1 MAKHRFLVCV
11 DSDGCMFDTM
21 EIKHKEC
28 FCPAF
33 IEHFGLQAVSKY
45 AREAWE
51 FVNLYSQGRG
61 IQRFRA
67 LVRALDLLR
76 ARREVIERG
85 FTPMEL
91 PNLKAYLASGA
102 TLSNEGLKE
111 YLAAHPE
118 AEDVRTVAAWSE
130 DVNARI
136 ARVVHGVPPF
146 PHAREGL
153 KLLGEQ
159 ADVFVVS
166 ATPKEALER
175 EWAEHGLTGL
185 VTEICGQEIGSKK
198 QIIASLKGGYD
209 AGNVLMIGD
218 APGDRDA
225 GHAEGALFYP
235 IRPCEEAESWAE
247 LPEAAEAFF
256 AGRYAAGMEAEEIA
270 RFETLL
276 PETPPWETK
285 A

>member
-45 AREAWE
+45 ARVAWE

-67 LVRALDLLR
+67 LVRAMDLLR

-91 PNLKAYLASGA
+91 PNLKAYLASGT

-225 GHAEGALFYP
+225 GRAEGALFYP

>member
-1 MAKHRFLVCV
+1 MAKQRFLLCV

-28 FCPAF
+28 FCPAY
-33 IEHFGLQAVSKY
+33 IEWFGLQAVSKY
-45 AREAWE
+45 ARDAWD

-61 IQRFRA
+61 IHRFRA

-76 ARREVIERG
+76 VRREVIERN
-85 FTPMEL
+85 FVPMDL
-91 PNLKAYLASGA
+91 PNLKAYIASGA
-102 TLSNEGLKE
+102 MLSNEGLKD
-111 YLAAHPE
+111 YLAVHPE
-118 AEDVRTVAAWSE
+118 AEDLRTVIAWSE

-136 ARVVHGVPPF
+136 ARMVHSVPPF

-153 KLLGEQ
+153 KLLKEQ
-159 ADVFVVS
+159 ADIVVVS

-175 EWAEHGLTGL
+175 EWAEHGLTEL
-185 VTEICGQEIGSKK
+185 VTEICGQEAGSKK
-198 QIIASLKGGYD
+198 QIIAAIKSEYGDGH
-209 AGNVLMIGD
+209 VLMIGD

-235 IRPCEEAESWAE
+235 IRPNEEAEAWAD
-247 LPEAAEAFF
+247 LPQAAEAFF
-256 AGRYAAGMEAEEIA
+256 AGRYAGDREREAIA

-276 PETPPWETK
+276 PETPPWETR

>member
-33 IEHFGLQAVSKY
+33 IEWFGLQAVSKY

-67 LVRALDLLR
+67 LVRAMDLLR
-76 ARREVIERG
+76 VRREVSERG

-91 PNLKAYLASGA
+91 PGLRAYIASGG

-118 AEDVRTVAAWSE
+118 AEDIRTAIAWSE

-136 ARVVHGVPPF
+136 ARMVHGVPPF

-153 KLLGEQ
+153 RLLSEA
-159 ADVFVVS
+159 ADIVVVS

-175 EWAEHGLTGL
+175 EWAEHNLTGL

-198 QIIASLKGGYD
+198 QIIAALKTGYGEGC
-209 AGNVLMIGD
+209 ALMIGD

-235 IRPCEEAESWAE
+235 IRPNEEAEAWAE
-247 LPEAAEAFF
+247 LPRAAEAFF
-256 AGRYAAGMEAEEIA
+256 AGRYAGGMENEAIA

>member
-67 LVRALDLLR
+67 LVRAMDLLR

-102 TLSNEGLKE
+102 TLSNAGLKE

-285 A
+285 T

>member
-67 LVRALDLLR
+67 LVRAMDLLR

-185 VTEICGQEIGSKK
+185 VTEICGQ
-198 QIIASLKGGYD
+198 
-209 AGNVLMIGD
+209 
-218 APGDRDA
+218 
-225 GHAEGALFYP
+225 
-235 IRPCEEAESWAE
+235 
-247 LPEAAEAFF
+247 
-256 AGRYAAGMEAEEIA
+256 
-270 RFETLL
+270 
-276 PETPPWETK
+276 
-285 A
+285 

>member
-67 LVRALDLLR
+67 LVRAMDLLR

-256 AGRYAAGMEAEEIA
+256 AGRYAADMEAEEIA

>member
-1 MAKHRFLVCV
+1 M
-11 DSDGCMFDTM
+11 
-21 EIKHKEC
+21 
-28 FCPAF
+28 
-33 IEHFGLQAVSKY
+33 
-45 AREAWE
+45 
-51 FVNLYSQGRG
+51 
-61 IQRFRA
+61 
-67 LVRALDLLR
+67 
-76 ARREVIERG
+76 
-85 FTPMEL
+85 
-91 PNLKAYLASGA
+91 
-102 TLSNEGLKE
+102 
-111 YLAAHPE
+111 
-118 AEDVRTVAAWSE
+118 
-130 DVNARI
+130 NARI

-285 A
+285 P

>member
-1 MAKHRFLVCV
+1 MAKRRFLVCV

-28 FCPAF
+28 FCPAY
-33 IEHFGLQAVSKY
+33 IEWFGLQAVSKY
-45 AREAWE
+45 ARDAWD

-85 FTPMEL
+85 FAPMDT
-91 PNLKAYLASGA
+91 PNLKAYIASGG

-111 YLAAHPE
+111 YLAAHPQ
-118 AEDVRTVAAWSE
+118 AEDIRTAVAWSE

-136 ARVVHGVPPF
+136 ARMVHGVPPF

-153 KLLGEQ
+153 KLLSEQ
-159 ADVFVVS
+159 ADIVVVS

-175 EWAEHGLTGL
+175 EWAEHGLTEL
-185 VTEICGQEIGSKK
+185 VTEICGQELGSKK
-198 QIIASLKGGYD
+198 QIIAAVKTAYGEGR
-209 AGNVLMIGD
+209 VLMIGD

-235 IRPCEEAESWAE
+235 IRPGEEAESWAE
-247 LPEAAEAFF
+247 LPQAAEAFF
-256 AGRYAAGMEAEEIA
+256 AGGYAGDMESTAIA

-276 PETPPWETK
+276 PETPPWETM

>member
-67 LVRALDLLR
+67 LVRAMDLLR

-118 AEDVRTVAAWSE
+118 AEDIRTVAAWSE

-218 APGDRDA
+218 APGDRAA

>member
-67 LVRALDLLR
+67 LVRAMDLLR

-85 FTPMEL
+85 FTPMDL

-118 AEDVRTVAAWSE
+118 AEDIRTVAAWSE

-270 RFETLL
+270 RFEALL
-276 PETPPWETK
+276 PETPLWETK

>member
-67 LVRALDLLR
+67 LVRAMDLLR

-198 QIIASLKGGYD
+198 QIIASLKGGYG
-209 AGNVLMIGD
+209 AGTVLMIGD